1 MYMNVHVHK
10 RKRGKKL
17 TDNAQGVPL
26 PSSGVA
32 GACDCAVQLGVGFLD
47 VVVCFLGALVDLGDG
62 RLLLV
67 DELGYFLV
75 QLAQLNHVL
84 LDLAD
89 GGGSL
94 QSSLAG
100 IVGLTGAGT
109 GDLGAK

>member
-1 MYMNVHVHK
+1 M
-10 RKRGKKL
+10 
-17 TDNAQGVPL
+17 
-26 PSSGVA
+26 
-32 GACDCAVQLGVGFLD
+32 
-47 VVVCFLGALVDLGDG
+47 CFLGALVDLGDS